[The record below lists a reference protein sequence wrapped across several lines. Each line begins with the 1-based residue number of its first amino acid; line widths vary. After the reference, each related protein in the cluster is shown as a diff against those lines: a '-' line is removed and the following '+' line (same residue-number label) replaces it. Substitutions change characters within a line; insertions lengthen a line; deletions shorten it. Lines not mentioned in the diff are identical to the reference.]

1 MRCTGWSFGPF
12 PRCGALT
19 LILFLVMRT
28 LLLAGSVLVTFSA
41 TAQNADFVDAM
52 FYIDESAMIRA
63 VDAQG
68 NNLTDLTFHIVSP
81 NIPGQAYLAVPN
93 QTMFLQY
100 TSVKTAAPDDSRNI
114 SVEVI
119 GGDFPQ
125 GVSATLLA
133 TPSGIGTKGN
143 GGEIELSQNV
153 TSGTLI
159 QGIGSAYSGTGPGM
173 GIPVTFSIDF
183 ATENLDA
190 STAGSVSLQFT
201 VSNN

>member
-1 MRCTGWSFGPF
+1 MLAAF
-12 PRCGALT
+12 T
-19 LILFLVMRT
+19 L
-28 LLLAGSVLVTFSA
+28 S
-41 TAQNADFVDAM
+41 AQNADYVDAM

-68 NNLTDLTFHIVSP
+68 NSLTDLTFYIVSP
-81 NIPGQAYLAVPN
+81 NTPGQAYASIPN
-93 QTMFLQY
+93 QTIYLQY

-114 SVEVI
+114 SVDVI
-119 GGDFPQ
+119 GGDFPH

-133 TPSGIGTKGN
+133 TPAGIGTTGN

-173 GIPVTFSIDF
+173 GIPVTFAIDF

-190 STAGSVSLQFT
+190 STAGMVSLQLT
-201 VSNN
+201 VSNS

>member
-1 MRCTGWSFGPF
+1 
-12 PRCGALT
+12 
-19 LILFLVMRT
+19 MRT
-28 LLLAGSVLVTFSA
+28 LLLASSVLVTFSA

-173 GIPVTFSIDF
+173 GIPVIFSIDF